1 MTSLHITNIVRFA
14 IGLALFAIT
23 LAEASQQARGSTAPA
38 TLEAPPGWRRMG
50 ETALATLYV
59 QTGSLQREGQIRRVI
74 EMQSLK
80 EKDADGVLSRR
91 YTAEYE
97 CRHQMFRI
105 GRVSSHAGPLLSG
118 AQVFDVQE
126 MGYWRKIVPGTPF
139 ALLFSMVCA
148 DYDGPQG

>member
-1 MTSLHITNIVRFA
+1 
-14 IGLALFAIT
+14 
-23 LAEASQQARGSTAPA
+23 
-38 TLEAPPGWRRMG
+38 MG
-50 ETALATLYV
+50 ETALATVYV
-59 QTGSLQREGQIRRVI
+59 QAGSLQRDGQIRRVI

-80 EKDADGVLSRR
+80 EKDSDGVLSRR

-126 MGYWRKIVPGTPF
+126 MGYWRKIVPGSPF
-139 ALLFSMVCA
+139 ALLFGMVCA
-148 DYDGPQG
+148 DYDGPPG

>member
-1 MTSLHITNIVRFA
+1 MPPLHITNIVRFA
-14 IGLALFAIT
+14 TGLALA
-23 LAEASQQARGSTAPA
+23 AAACAAASQQARSSAAPA
-38 TLEAPPGWRRMG
+38 ALEAPPGWRRMG
-50 ETALATLYV
+50 ETALATVYV
-59 QTGSLQREGQIRRVI
+59 QAGSLQRDGQIRRVI

-80 EKDADGVLSRR
+80 EKDVDGVLSRR

-126 MGYWRKIVPGTPF
+126 MGYWRKIVPGTAF
-139 ALLFSMVCA
+139 ALLFGMVCA
-148 DYDGPQG
+148 DYEVPPG